1 MKEILKCPVCGS
13 PKIAKV
19 NKFRTTMIV
28 FLCGSKRE
36 LSPRRGLDLFE
47 GGSCQNYLARDAEEQ
62 SENSHDQISVNNAEK
77 QSA

>member
-13 PKIAKV
+13 PKIAAV
-19 NKFRTTMIV
+19 NKFKTTMIV

-36 LSPRRGLDLFE
+36 LSPRKGLDIFE
-47 GGSCQNYLARDAEEQ
+47 GGSCEAYLVRDAAER
-62 SENSHDQISVNNAEK
+62 SESSQDPISVSNAEK